1 MHPLLAHLLT
11 NDIKS
16 LEALGIYANFSKKN
30 PRKFSL
36 NYDQIDAENGH
47 PLVNLCRG
55 VVLRSLEGTTLGEP
69 GEYEI
74 IGRPFDRFYNLGS
87 SHAAQIDW
95 DSAAFEEKLDGTLCI
110 VYFDSDLV
118 GDEHEG
124 WCVAT
129 RNVPDGDVPNHQGD
143 TFADLFWRHA
153 DIPSVRPPMYLTGS
167 EDLLYQDR
175 TYMFEL
181 MGPENQIVV
190 VYDEWKVTLLAS
202 RNNETGEITRGNA
215 PVHRFANME
224 EAREWLNAQP
234 GHKNEGFVIVDK
246 NENRL
251 KIKSANY
258 LTFSRV
264 MTSSG
269 SDVGLVE
276 IVLSGTADDVMQYL
290 PLPRQEKL
298 TRYEKGVAE
307 LAHRIETFSQHLK
320 QRCLDRKSCALAVQ
334 AHPSMSAWMPA
345 LMPMWV
351 GTFSTFGEFLTH
363 SKKNSEIPRSLS
375 EKILNWIER
384 PRNDDPN
391 EVSS

>member
-1 MHPLLAHLLT
+1 MHPVLAHLLT
-11 NDIKS
+11 YDIKS
-16 LEALGIYANFSKKN
+16 LEALGIYANFSKQN

-47 PLVNLCRG
+47 PLVDACRG
-55 VVLRSLEGTTLGEP
+55 VVLRALEGTVLGEP
-69 GEYEI
+69 GQYEI

-95 DSAAFEEKLDGTLCI
+95 DTASFEEKLDGTLCI
-110 VYFDSDLV
+110 VYFDDDLA
-118 GDEHEG
+118 GDHSGG

-143 TFADLFWRHA
+143 TFADLFWRH
-153 DIPSVRPPMYLTGS
+153 IPW
-167 EDLLYQDR
+167 D
-175 TYMFEL
+175 FEL
-181 MGPENQIVV
+181 NRDETHLFELTGPENQIVV

-202 RNNETGEITRGNA
+202 RNNETGKITRGNA
-215 PVHRFANME
+215 PVHRFSLMD
-224 EAREWLNAQP
+224 EAREWLSAQP
-234 GHKNEGFVIVDK
+234 GHKNEGFVIVDQY
-246 NENRL
+246 ENRL

-276 IVLSGTADDVMQYL
+276 IALSGTADDVMAYL
-290 PLPRQEKL
+290 PLARQEKL
-298 TRYEKGVAE
+298 ARYEKGVAE
-307 LAHRIETFSQHLK
+307 LARRIETFAAHLK
-320 QRCLDRKSCALAVQ
+320 RTCANRKDCALAVQ

-345 LMPMWV
+345 LMNMWL
-351 GTFSTFGEFLTH
+351 GTFSTFSEFLTY

-375 EKILNWIER
+375 EKILSWIER
-384 PRNDDPN
+384 PPAVEPN